1 MIQATVGKCE
11 ETVLLNNKEKKNVLL
26 SLTGENVNIL
36 LSFMFVVVVRF
47 SILLYIFLDVLQV

>member
-1 MIQATVGKCE
+1 MSERCCSITKKKKK
-11 ETVLLNNKEKKNVLL
+11 KECAFISN
-26 SLTGENVNIL
+26 GENVNIL